1 MKRLALLAALI
12 TAFTPLPLLA
22 QTERIRLFDSYITV
36 NADGSMVVHETIEVE
51 AAGRQIRHGIY
62 RDFPTTYHD
71 QFGNQYRVGFQIVA
85 VERDGRPEPYH
96 LGPIDKGVRVYF
108 GDSNFTLSR
117 GTYTYAFT
125 YVTNRQLGF
134 FADHDELYWNVTGNG
149 WRFPIDVAT
158 ATVVLPEAVRGADIG
173 LTGYTGFRGERARSL
188 TWKRD
193 AQNNPQFRAEELS
206 VGQGLTIVVSWPKG
220 LILPPS
226 TLQSL
231 NWFVSDNLA
240 VAVGLGGLAL
250 IFLYYVVVWSM
261 VGRDPEQG
269 SIVPLYEPPDNMSP
283 AAMRY
288 LERMDF
294 DNQAFT
300 ASIIDLAAKGYLTI
314 DRDASLTYRLI
325 RKPSFA
331 EADKALS
338 PDERVLAKMLFEDG
352 GTVYLD
358 RQNYALLQRSRKA
371 LQLSLRTSMERIDFV
386 TNSQYMW
393 PGVLLTLATVGAVV
407 LVGHNFGALAALFMT
422 VWLTFWTLGVY
433 GMLTAVFKAWK
444 ATISG
449 NPVAGAG
456 AIVLTLFIIPFLAG
470 ECFGVFMLYQS
481 AGLGM
486 FVVIISA
493 LGTNILFHQLLKAR
507 TQAGRALLDRIE
519 GFRMFLS
526 AVDSDRINV
535 MNPTNQTPA
544 VFERF
549 LPFALAL
556 GVEHAWAE
564 KFSQVL
570 ASAGAG
576 GDGARYSP
584 SWYTGGIS
592 SFSPADFTS
601 SFSESFST
609 AVSSSSAPASSSGSG
624 GGGSSGGG
632 GGGGG
637 GGGW

>member
-1 MKRLALLAALI
+1 MKRLTLFIALL
-12 TAFTPLPLLA
+12 TAFPSLLLRA

-36 NADGSMVVHETIEVE
+36 NADGSMVVRETIEVE
-51 AAGRQIRHGIY
+51 AAGREIRHGIY
-62 RDFPTTYHD
+62 RDFPTSYHD
-71 QFGNQYRVGFQIVA
+71 QLGNHYRVGFQIVA
-85 VERDGRPEPYH
+85 VERGGRPEPYH
-96 LGPIDKGVRVYF
+96 LGKIDKGVRIYF
-108 GDSNFTLSR
+108 GDARFTLSP
-117 GTYTYAFT
+117 GIYSYIFT

-158 ATVVLPEAVRGADIG
+158 ATVVLPETLRSADIG
-173 LTGYTGFRGERARSL
+173 LTGYTGFRGERGRSL
-188 TWKRD
+188 TWNRD
-193 AQNNPQFRAEELS
+193 GQNNPQFRAEELS
-206 VGQGLTIVVSWPKG
+206 PGQGLTIVLSWPKG
-220 LILPPS
+220 LILAPS
-226 TLQSL
+226 MLQRL

-250 IFLYYVVVWSM
+250 ILLYYVVVWSM
-261 VGRDPEQG
+261 VGRDPEHR
-269 SIVPLYEPPDNMSP
+269 SIVPLYEPPDNISP

-325 RKPSFA
+325 RKPNFM

-338 PDERVLAKMLFEDG
+338 PDERLLAKMLFEDG
-352 GTVYLD
+352 ATASLD
-358 RQNYALLQRSRKA
+358 RQNYALLHRARKA
-371 LQLSLRTSMERIDFV
+371 LQLSLRTSMEKIDFV

-393 PGVLLTLATVGAVV
+393 PGVLLTLVTVGAVV
-407 LVGHNFGALAALFMT
+407 LVGHNFGAFAALFMT
-422 VWLTFWTLGVY
+422 VWLTFWSFGVY
-433 GMLTAVFKAWK
+433 ALLTAVFKAWK

-449 NPVAGAG
+449 NPLAVAG
-456 AIVLTLFIIPFLAG
+456 AIVLTLFSIPFLGG

-486 FVVIISA
+486 FIVIVSA
-493 LGTNILFHQLLKAR
+493 IGANILFHQLLKAR
-507 TQAGRALLDRIE
+507 TRAGRALLDRIE

-526 AVDSDRINV
+526 AVDGDRINV
-535 MNPTNQTPA
+535 MNPVNRTPA

-570 ASAGAG
+570 AYAGTG
-576 GDGARYSP
+576 SEGARYSP
-584 SWYTGGIS
+584 SWYTGDIS

-601 SFSESFST
+601 SFGESFSS
-609 AVSSSSAPASSSGSG
+609 AISSSSAPGSSSGSG
-624 GGGSSGGG
+624 GAGSSGGG